1 MTSYQDLKDKPKRFH
16 SLTGYTPEEFSA
28 IAPTF
33 SKCFLEF
40 VETNT
45 LDGERRKKR
54 KYCSYKNSFLPSIEE
69 WMENA
74 EKNGSIFIYLVRNI

>member
-33 SKCFLEF
+33 SKREF
-40 VETNT
+40 EKSLVV
-45 LDGERRKKR
+45 RKAPANR
-54 KYCSYKNSFLPSIEE
+54 
-69 WMENA
+69 
-74 EKNGSIFIYLVRNI
+74 

>member
-33 SKCFLEF
+33 S
-40 VETNT
+40 
-45 LDGERRKKR
+45 
-54 KYCSYKNSFLPSIEE
+54 
-69 WMENA
+69 
-74 EKNGSIFIYLVRNI
+74 

>member
-40 VETNT
+40 VEQTH
-45 LDGERRKKR
+45 
-54 KYCSYKNSFLPSIEE
+54 

-74 EKNGSIFIYLVRNI
+74 EKTEVLLV